1 MTMPVI
7 IALAL
12 STLLPIAA
20 ATEGPTTPGAAALRA
35 YGGGQSYERLFQDT
49 VMPSTCAI
57 VLERARCMDDL
68 RVVEG
73 LAGPRDEYA
82 TIEKWFA
89 TGDVALRLQNWDGS
103 YVPESTWKSDP
114 VYAWW
119 YTAGIVSIAATLPQ
133 NEATTPYVAHYL
145 GDLTDH
151 ASSAPDGYGS
161 AIASSGTAFERLK
174 PLQSMLKSVVPVTAY
189 PVIRTGD
196 SPGSDA
202 RLGLYYA
209 TVEELADS
217 PLALSRPES
226 RAFAIATLNIVGKVH
241 QSMGDGVS
249 VQKLIMAF
257 ESDIPSDPAAYH
269 TVFGQLAE
277 VGPRQSWPERRREA
291 FFIGAV
297 AAQVAYN
304 AAATKDAQSDETFR
318 GALAKFAAYPG
329 MSDAVHNDV
338 LALLQ
343 VPSVSKGGKWED
355 INAAATQATLAIAT
369 EP

>member
-1 MTMPVI
+1 M
-7 IALAL
+7 IALAVL
-12 STLLPIAA
+12 ALLPLAA
-20 ATEGPTTPGAAALRA
+20 AAEGPATPAAGALRA
-35 YGGGQSYERLFQDT
+35 YAGGQSYERLFQDT
-49 VMPSTCAI
+49 VMPATCAI

-68 RVVEG
+68 HVVESI
-73 LAGPRDEYA
+73 AGPREEYA

-114 VYAWW
+114 AYAWW
-119 YTAGIVSIAATLPQ
+119 YTAGIVSIAASLPQ
-133 NEATTPYVAHYL
+133 NDATTPYVAHYL
-145 GDLTDH
+145 GDLTAH
-151 ASSAPDGYGS
+151 AASAPEGYGT

-174 PLQSMLKSVVPVTAY
+174 PLQSMLNSAVPVTAY
-189 PVIRTGD
+189 PVMRTGD
-196 SPGSDA
+196 SAGSDA

-226 RAFAIATLNIVGKVH
+226 RAFAIATLNDVGKVH
-241 QSMGDGVS
+241 QATGDGVS
-249 VQKLIMAF
+249 VEKLVTAF
-257 ESDIPSDPAAYH
+257 GSEIPSDPAAYH
-269 TVFGQLAE
+269 TVFARLATL
-277 VGPRQSWPERRREA
+277 GPRPSWPARRREA

-304 AAATKDAQSDETFR
+304 AAATKDAQSDDAFR

-338 LALLQ
+338 LVLLH

-355 INAAATQATLAIAT
+355 VNAAATQATLAIAA